1 MISVV
6 IPTLNDEEALV
17 GTLGSLVSAAADGSV
32 REVIVVDGGSTDGT
46 RIIAEGAGC
55 TFIKG
60 PSPREQR
67 LSIGA
72 KAAKGPWLMFLS
84 PGAEPEEG
92 WFREARQ
99 FIERAERQGSVRN
112 RAAVFRLVVDEPR
125 GFLRELPGA
134 IRRSFSGQPAGR
146 HGLLIHR
153 AFYSKIGGF
162 RQIPAVEYVDLVRR
176 IGRSRLVKLRSS
188 LFVSRH
194 GAPADLGRG
203 VRRLIGSSFWRCAFR
218 RGWWRGF
225 TGDVLRARAAD
236 EVQRNATR
244 NPAYEAAKS
253 IY

>member
-32 REVIVVDGGSTDGT
+32 REVIAVDGGSTDGT
-46 RIIAEGAGC
+46 RVIAEGSGC

-67 LSIGA
+67 LSIGTQG
-72 KAAKGPWLMFLS
+72 AKGPWLMFLS
-84 PGAEPEEG
+84 PGAEMEEG

-99 FIERAERQGSVRN
+99 FIERAERQGSVHN
-112 RAAVFRLVVDEPR
+112 RAAVFKLVVGEPH
-125 GFLRELPGA
+125 GFLRELPGSL
-134 IRRSFSGQPAGR
+134 RRSLSGQPAGR

-176 IGRSRLVKLRSS
+176 IGRGRVVRLRSS
-188 LFVSRH
+188 LFISP
-194 GAPADLGRG
+194 AAADAADLGHG
-203 VRRLIGSSFWRCAFR
+203 ARRLISSGLLA
-218 RGWWRGF
+218 
-225 TGDVLRARAAD
+225 LR
-236 EVQRNATR
+236 V
-244 NPAYEAAKS
+244 PASLVGRLYG
-253 IY
+253 